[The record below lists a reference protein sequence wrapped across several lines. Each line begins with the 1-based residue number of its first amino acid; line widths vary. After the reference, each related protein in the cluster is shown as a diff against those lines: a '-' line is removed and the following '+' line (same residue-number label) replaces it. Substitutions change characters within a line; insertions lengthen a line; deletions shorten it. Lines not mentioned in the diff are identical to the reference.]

1 MCNLLVAQGVEE
13 IALVFVAVDTAQ
25 QTAFAVHVLATHVVA
40 GGDKVRPQIFC
51 GEFQEGFEFDFF
63 IAQDVRVRR
72 AAGLVLFQEQ
82 LKHVVPV
89 LCREIHRVQ
98 FDAEFVAY
106 RLCIGQIGRCGAVL
120 FIIVFFPVLHKQP
133 SDLIAL
139 LL

>member
-1 MCNLLVAQGVEE
+1 MRHLLVAQRIEE
-13 IALVFVAVDTAQ
+13 VALIFVAVDAAQ
-25 QTAFAVHVLATHVVA
+25 QAAFAVHVLATHVMA
-40 GGDKVRPQIFC
+40 GGDEIGPQVFG
-51 GEFQEGFEFDFF
+51 GELQEGFEFDFF

-89 LCREIHRVQ
+89 FRRKVHRVQ
-98 FDAEFVAY
+98 FDAQLVAD
-106 RLCIGQIGRCGAVL
+106 RLCVGQIGRGGAVL
-120 FIIVFFPVLHKQP
+120 FVVVFFPVFHEQP